1 MRSDFKIIEEN
12 AEFIFLVDLNLGGR
26 SVTNDIENVV
36 SDLADRIGNRR
47 LFYRDSTGRV
57 DEVIHTNGTF
67 IEFSSGNPFNLK

>member
-57 DEVIHTNGTF
+57 DEVLHANGTF